1 MTSQNLTRKLA
12 AILYADV
19 AEYSRLTGEDEDGTH
34 ILLREFLDFIS
45 SCVIE
50 HQGNV
55 VHYAGD
61 AVLADFG
68 TVTNALRCAVD
79 IQDELETRND
89 SIADVRKVQFRI
101 GVNLGE
107 VIEDRGEIYGDGVNI
122 AARLEGL
129 AEPGEVCISEAVRT
143 AAGNKLDLTYEFIG
157 EREVKNIAEPVRA
170 YRIRRDEEQT
180 ESLDD
185 KAGSTEQATIELDSG
200 SERQK
205 PSLAVVPFA
214 CMSEDRAFE
223 YLADGLTEDLTTLLA
238 RVPGF
243 FVISCGSAFAY
254 KDKRVDS
261 RQLAKE
267 LGVRYVVEGSL
278 RPVGQMIRVSAQLV
292 DAATHAHLWAERFD
306 RSSDQLLE
314 LQDEIT
320 QAIVARIEPELARA
334 EQTRLRRRHPSNL
347 DAWELYHQAHSK
359 LSLSGWGK
367 ETFEDSIHLLR
378 EAISLDPDFALAHA
392 YLSLLLA
399 VSHMFQLSIESPP
412 LDEQAIDEAEKAISL
427 DSHNSSVLGYVGCAL
442 ADIGHTRRALELLNQ
457 AVEYDPSNAQAWAA
471 LGVAQI
477 RGRKVRQGVESLR
490 HGIAIS
496 PLDTRLAYW
505 GTILAN
511 TLFRLGE
518 TQQALEEAQNACRR
532 HDRFSNSRV
541 VLALILL
548 KENRKQEAIAS
559 IEEAKR
565 LSPDLCADNVK
576 GLIGRRGARVL
587 QDAGLLI

>member
-1 MTSQNLTRKLA
+1 MSRQKLTRKLA

-34 ILLREFLDFIS
+34 LLLCEYLDFIS
-45 SCVIE
+45 ACVPE
-50 HQGNV
+50 HHGTV

-68 TVTNALRCAVD
+68 TVTDALKCATH
-79 IQDELETRND
+79 IQDELQIRNTELP
-89 SIADVRKVQFRI
+89 AAGKVQFRI

-107 VIEDRGEIYGDGVNI
+107 VIQDRGEIYGDGVNV
-122 AARLEGL
+122 AARLESL
-129 AEPGEVCISEAVRT
+129 AEPGGICISDAVRS
-143 AAGNKLDLTYEFIG
+143 AAGKKIALDYQFIG

-170 YRIRRDEEQT
+170 YRIRRDGEQT
-180 ESLDD
+180 ASLDD

-214 CMSEDRAFE
+214 CMSEDRTLE

-278 RPVGQMIRVSAQLV
+278 RPAGQMIRVSAQLV

-314 LQDEIT
+314 LHDEIT

-359 LSLSGWGK
+359 LSLNGWGK
-367 ETFEDSIHLLR
+367 ETFEESIHLLR

-399 VSHMFQLSIESPP
+399 VSHMFSTI
-412 LDEQAIDEAEKAISL
+412 
-427 DSHNSSVLGYVGCAL
+427 NRVTSVRRTGY
-442 ADIGHTRRALELLNQ
+442 RRSGK
-457 AVEYDPSNAQAWAA
+457 SN
-471 LGVAQI
+471 
-477 RGRKVRQGVESLR
+477 RPR
-490 HGIAIS
+490 
-496 PLDTRLAYW
+496 
-505 GTILAN
+505 
-511 TLFRLGE
+511 
-518 TQQALEEAQNACRR
+518 
-532 HDRFSNSRV
+532 
-541 VLALILL
+541 
-548 KENRKQEAIAS
+548 
-559 IEEAKR
+559 
-565 LSPDLCADNVK
+565 
-576 GLIGRRGARVL
+576 
-587 QDAGLLI
+587 